1 LFAAANDSYWPDAG
15 YVHGST
21 HFGLRPSA
29 NSSRTFASDDSE
41 PISASISPIQPQ
53 QSPPQSTDN
62 GSPSWLSFR
71 PQIWQ
76 FISESCHKV
85 QRPVLAAW
93 RRSWSQFSDHT
104 DAHNPIAFQDSKLGT
119 SNQRRVV
126 DVGGVNEGDFSAHTN
141 SSSYWFARLIM
152 AKSHSQV
159 LSIANAQVRPIPV
172 DKESRRCST
181 TNVYINEL
189 NYNFCAWHLCLR
201 VLTADKRALERD
213 LACLVVAAY
222 GRSLSGL

>member
-1 LFAAANDSYWPDAG
+1 MDQHAL
-15 YVHGST
+15 
-21 HFGLRPSA
+21 GL
-29 NSSRTFASDDSE
+29 
-41 PISASISPIQPQ
+41 
-53 QSPPQSTDN
+53 
-62 GSPSWLSFR
+62 L
-71 PQIWQ
+71 
-76 FISESCHKV
+76 
-85 QRPVLAAW
+85 LAAW

-141 SSSYWFARLIM
+141 SSSYWFARIIM

-213 LACLVVAAY
+213 LACLVVAGCSYTTPRPTAKAIWY
-222 GRSLSGL
+222 AACSACPFPG